1 MSRQIGP
8 KLLPPPELVEALLSR
23 DNFLIATH
31 VNPDGDAIGS
41 CLALSDAL
49 NSLGKKCVLLDK
61 HPIPAQYLFLPGQD
75 KFETFEAFNASGK
88 KIADFD
94 TLVMVDCNHPDRI
107 GLSTKELIP
116 AIEELKRALAGGMF
130 TVVIDHHQTENGFGN
145 IRWISPETA
154 ATGMLVYAA
163 IKKMGVTITQA
174 IAKNIYTAIVTD
186 TGNFRFDNT
195 NAEVFR
201 VAAELIDYGV
211 SSSETY
217 ENAFESYS
225 GGRFRLFLGVIGT
238 LWIDGNIAVST
249 VTTKMFEETSTA
261 ADDTEA
267 FVSFPMLMKD
277 IRIAMLIRELK
288 DGTCKVSLRSK
299 GAIDVA
305 RVAEQFNGGGH
316 KNAAESK
323 PVWQRQSACCS
334 KSSGK

>member
-1 MSRQIGP
+1 
-8 KLLPPPELVEALLSR
+8 
-23 DNFLIATH
+23 
-31 VNPDGDAIGS
+31 
-41 CLALSDAL
+41 
-49 NSLGKKCVLLDK
+49 
-61 HPIPAQYLFLPGQD
+61 
-75 KFETFEAFNASGK
+75 
-88 KIADFD
+88 
-94 TLVMVDCNHPDRI
+94 
-107 GLSTKELIP
+107 
-116 AIEELKRALAGGMF
+116 
-130 TVVIDHHQTENGFGN
+130 
-145 IRWISPETA
+145 
-154 ATGMLVYAA
+154 
-163 IKKMGVTITQA
+163 MGVTITQA

-316 KNAAESK
+316 KNAAGCRIEAGVAEAK
-323 PVWQRQSACCS
+323 RMLLE
-334 KSSGK
+334 KLREINI